1 MSSRINLPDNMSDII
16 EKLSAVPIQLE
27 NEEKHVTVTIDL
39 LEFSNFNISLNIR
52 ENIILELL
60 LSQPLSTNSNNH
72 KQQLQRYHR
81 EPESKPIRKQIK
93 LPAEVDE
100 TVLRE
105 YNHNGIVSIELEKID
120 PSDFSHG

>member
-1 MSSRINLPDNMSDII
+1 MSDII
-16 EKLSAVPIQLE
+16 QKLSAVPIQLE